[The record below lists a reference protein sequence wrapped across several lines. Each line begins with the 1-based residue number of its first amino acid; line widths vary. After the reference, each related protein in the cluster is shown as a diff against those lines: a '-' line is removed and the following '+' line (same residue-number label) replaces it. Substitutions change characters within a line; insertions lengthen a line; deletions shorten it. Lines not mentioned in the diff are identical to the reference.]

1 MAMKR
6 QHESWGD
13 DIDLA
18 RVSADRRSITA
29 GWVVVFVMI
38 ALGTVLPPILP
49 LVERGYAVA
58 MHAATASPPRA
69 DVFAQCGAAD
79 SGS

>member
-6 QHESWGD
+6 QHEPWAD

-18 RVSADRRSITA
+18 RVSADRRSIAA
-29 GWVVVFVMI
+29 GWVVVFVII

-49 LVERGYAVA
+49 LVHSGYAVA
-58 MHAATASPPRA
+58 MHAAAASPPRA
-69 DVFAQCGAAD
+69 DAARACGAAD
-79 SGS
+79 VGS